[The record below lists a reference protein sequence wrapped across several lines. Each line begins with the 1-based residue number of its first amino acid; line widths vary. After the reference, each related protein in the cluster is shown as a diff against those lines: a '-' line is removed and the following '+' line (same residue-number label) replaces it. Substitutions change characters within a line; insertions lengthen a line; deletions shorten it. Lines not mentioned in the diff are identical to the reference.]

1 MLCCALGL
9 LALLTGASARGL
21 KAVLG
26 AWPVAAVA
34 ATATAS
40 LAVLAP
46 LHLSHYRERAQAQ
59 GRTVI
64 AEIVAAPLCSGA
76 PRPPSPRAQGG

>member
-21 KAVLG
+21 KALLG
-26 AWPVAAVA
+26 AWPALAVA
-34 ATATAS
+34 ATAAAS
-40 LAVLAP
+40 LAVLLP
-46 LHLSHYRERAQAQ
+46 LHLDHYRQRAQAH

-64 AEIVAAPLCSGA
+64 AEIVAAPLCTGA
-76 PRPPSPRAQGG
+76 PAADQPRL